1 MRQAE
6 RMAPVEWTTRDTID
20 SLPITRQAGGRSPR
34 DRHRPEPAMS
44 LPRSVAAILREHVT
58 LELESIDRMYL
69 NAYVPGL
76 QYESGVA
83 AFFRKHR
90 GHPFASS
97 ALMDPISKAFVA
109 AIHAFVDAQKV
120 PLITFEKGQRKDDVM
135 AEHLTRFTAAEGV
148 VFVGRAQEKTPVFR
162 TEKRHNPS
170 TGRPYPWLVRSTAMV
185 NHFYVYAV
193 DRDFGPFFLKFGTY
207 FPYNAKL
214 CLNGHEYVKRQLTQR
229 GIAHEALDNGLLS
242 CADPR
247 RVQAL
252 CDGLSAEKIEAFARK
267 WLRRLPHPFTAA
279 DQRAGYRY
287 QLSILQAEFSLTQV
301 LDRPV
306 TGRVFFEEVIRE
318 NLDVG
323 RPDQVQLIFARRIT
337 RQTPGRFR
345 TRVLTDGVIPSLH
358 VDYKHS
364 RIKQYHKEGRAL
376 RTETV
381 INDTRDFAIGR
392 RLSNLF
398 ALRKVGFHA
407 NRRLL
412 DVQRISHD
420 CTIGEGTVERVHRPV
435 IIDGQRVPALRFLDP
450 RVLALFCALVVF
462 RLLPEGFTARDLR
475 QHVAPL
481 LGLAPEALRPG
492 RVTYDLRR
500 LRLHGLIERQ
510 PRHHRYRVT
519 DAGLRLALFLPRVW
533 ARTVRPGLATVMP
546 DVAPNDL
553 PLRRAFAR
561 VEEAMDDWC
570 AQAKLA
576 A

>member
-1 MRQAE
+1 
-6 RMAPVEWTTRDTID
+6 
-20 SLPITRQAGGRSPR
+20 
-34 DRHRPEPAMS
+34 MS
-44 LPRSVAAILREHVT
+44 LPRSVAEILREHVT
-58 LELESIDRMYL
+58 LEVEGIDRMYL

-83 AFFRKHR
+83 AFFRRHR
-90 GHPFASS
+90 GQPFASS

-109 AIHAFVDAQKV
+109 AIHAFVEGQGV
-120 PLITFEKGQRKDDVM
+120 PLIAFEKAQRKDDVM
-135 AEHLTRFTAAEGV
+135 AEHLTRFAAPEGV
-148 VFVGRAQEKTPVFR
+148 VFVGRAQEKTPVLR
-162 TEKRHNPS
+162 TEKRRNPT
-170 TGRPYPWLVRSTAMV
+170 TGHAYPWLVRSTAMV
-185 NHFYVYAV
+185 NHFYFYVV

-214 CLNGHEYVKRQLTQR
+214 CFNGHEYVKRQLTQR
-229 GIAHEALDNGLLS
+229 GLAYEALDNGILS

-267 WLRRLPHPFTAA
+267 WLRRLPHPFTGQ

-323 RPDQVQLIFARRIT
+323 RPDQVQLIFDRRVT
-337 RQTPGRFR
+337 RRTPGRFR
-345 TRVLTDGVIPSLH
+345 TRVLTNGVVPSLH

-376 RTETV
+376 RTETT

-392 RLSNLF
+392 RLTNLS

-412 DVQRISHD
+412 DVQRLSHD
-420 CTIGEGTVERVHRPV
+420 CAIGDVTVDQVHRPV
-435 IIDGQRVPALRFLDP
+435 VVDGQRAPALRFLDP
-450 RVLALFCALVVF
+450 RVLALFCALVLF
-462 RLLPEGFTARDLR
+462 RLLPEGFRARDLR

-481 LGLAPEALRPG
+481 LGLAPSALAPG

-500 LRLHGLIERQ
+500 LRLHGLIARD
-510 PRHHRYRVT
+510 PKCHRYHVT
-519 DAGLRLALFLPRVW
+519 DAGLRVALLVPRVW
-533 ARTVRPGLATVMP
+533 ARTLRPGLATVMP
-546 DVAPNDL
+546 DVAPNDST
-553 PLRRAFAR
+553 LRRAFDR
-561 VEEAMDDWC
+561 LEQAMDDWC
-570 AQAKLA
+570 AQPKLA

>member
-1 MRQAE
+1 
-6 RMAPVEWTTRDTID
+6 
-20 SLPITRQAGGRSPR
+20 
-34 DRHRPEPAMS
+34 MS
-44 LPRSVAAILREHVT
+44 LPRSVADILREHVT
-58 LELESIDRMYL
+58 LEVEGIDRMYL
-69 NAYVPGL
+69 NVYVPGL

-83 AFFRKHR
+83 GFFRRHR
-90 GHPFASS
+90 KQPFASS

-109 AIHAFVDAQKV
+109 AMQAFVHAQGV
-120 PLITFEKGQRKDDVM
+120 PLIAFEKGQRKDDVM
-135 AEHLTRFTAAEGV
+135 AEHLRRFTAPEGV
-148 VFVGRAQEKTPVFR
+148 VFVGRAQEKTTVLR
-162 TEKRHNPS
+162 TEKRRNPT
-170 TGRPYPWLVRSTAMV
+170 TGQAYPWLVRSTAMV

-193 DRDFGPFFLKFGTY
+193 DADFGPFFLKFGTY

-214 CLNGHEYVKRQLTQR
+214 CLNGHEYVKRQLAQR
-229 GIAHEALDNGLLS
+229 GIPYEALDNGIRS

-247 RVQAL
+247 RVQTL
-252 CDGLSAEKIEAFARK
+252 CDGLSAAKIEAFARK

-323 RPDQVQLIFARRIT
+323 RPDQVQLIFDRRVT

-345 TRVLTDGVIPSLH
+345 TRVLTDGVVPSLH

-376 RTETV
+376 RTETT

-392 RLSNLF
+392 GLTNLS
-398 ALRKVGFHA
+398 ALRKVGFQA

-412 DVQRISHD
+412 DVQRLSHD
-420 CTIGEGTVERVHRPV
+420 CAIADGTVDRVHRPGLV
-435 IIDGQRVPALRFLDP
+435 DGQRVAALRFLDP
-450 RVLALFCALVVF
+450 RVLALFCTLVLF
-462 RLLPEGFTARDLR
+462 RLRPDGFTARDLR

-481 LGLAPEALRPG
+481 LGLTPDALSAG

-500 LRLHGLIERQ
+500 LRLHGLIERH
-510 PRHHRYRVT
+510 PKRHRYGVT
-519 DAGLRLALFLPRVW
+519 NAGLRLALFLPRVW

-546 DVAPNDL
+546 DLAPNTS
-553 PLRRAFAR
+553 PLRRAFER
-561 VEEAMDDWC
+561 LEQVMDEAC
-570 AQAKLA
+570 AEAKVA